1 MWCYGVSINICRYYE
16 CFSIMDNVRFEAVV
30 RAFYNNFSAFYKI
43 DNINYASGMVNYLL
57 VNQCLLVSMKDKASN
72 PVRSSRHP
80 SPSETDSVRFS
91 IFSLSMM
98 LYDPIVLHFTVFQRY
113 WTWFT
118 IKSHAPPIP

>member
-91 IFSLSMM
+91 IFSFVH
-98 LYDPIVLHFTVFQRY
+98 DVVR
-113 WTWFT
+113 
-118 IKSHAPPIP
+118 SHCITFYRVPKILDVVYHQVPCAPIP